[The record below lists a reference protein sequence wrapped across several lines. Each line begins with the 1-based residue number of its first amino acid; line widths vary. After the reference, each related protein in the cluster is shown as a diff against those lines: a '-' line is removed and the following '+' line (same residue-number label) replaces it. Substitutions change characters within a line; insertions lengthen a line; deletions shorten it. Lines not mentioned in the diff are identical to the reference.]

1 MRFGGVF
8 VPVCHTSRVYFRD
21 GLYHD
26 SEVRNAKETVDT
38 TLFRCNREV
47 RAELN
52 GHTTLDQTPFGLAS
66 GVPKE
71 SPRCSCA
78 WRGMLCL
85 GYASSGEEG
94 IVSEVISRSRVRLS
108 RHDGG
113 ASCLGMWSILVPM
126 CWGHVRARK
135 LRPRVVLWCWADE
148 VPGRDPR
155 RALWRWPRWPCCRGC
170 EGSSWL
176 LARGPRVGCGRPTG
190 RWLARRW
197 SEVCVGRVSWGEGG
211 GPPPFRR

>member
-1 MRFGGVF
+1 M
-8 VPVCHTSRVYFRD
+8 
-21 GLYHD
+21 
-26 SEVRNAKETVDT
+26 RNAKETVDT

-94 IVSEVISRSRVRLS
+94 IVSEVTSRSRMRLS

-113 ASCLGMWSILVPM
+113 HPAWGCGRFWCPCVGATCGQENCGPGWSCGVGPTRSPGATPGGPCGGGLG
-126 CWGHVRARK
+126 G
-135 LRPRVVLWCWADE
+135 RVA
-148 VPGRDPR
+148 G
-155 RALWRWPRWPCCRGC
+155 A
-170 EGSSWL
+170 
-176 LARGPRVGCGRPTG
+176 ARGPRGSWRGV
-190 RWLARRW
+190 LA
-197 SEVCVGRVSWGEGG
+197 
-211 GPPPFRR
+211 